1 MNSYWGGIRLINRV
15 LAAGGLLLFYLALIP
30 PVMGAIVYVPDQGFA
45 LKEEGGPILGSVWMA
60 ESAEAF
66 RFQFTTFNEWKV
78 TRTPFSP
85 PGALQVL
92 NGEGSFVARLD
103 SGFEL
108 REGLDWRDA
117 GDRQSQILVRPSGGP
132 FLNTTGFM
140 GVRIHG
146 EASEPYYG
154 WLRLEHS
161 LVDGTYTVHDWAW
174 NSIPGEPILAGQIPE
189 PKVYALLLGIGVLA
203 FVAGRRR
210 QLRQDGGVGFSDC
223 FGHWA
228 NF

>member
-15 LAAGGLLLFYLALIP
+15 LAVGGLLLFYLALIP

-45 LKEEGGPILGSVWMA
+45 LKEETRPNFGTVWMA
-60 ESAEAF
+60 ESDFGF
-66 RFQFTTFNEWKV
+66 RFELQHNEWKV
-78 TRTPFSP
+78 TQFPGP
-85 PGALQVL
+85 PSGDLQVL
-92 NGEGSFVARLD
+92 KGEGTFVARLD

-117 GDRQSQILVRPSGGP
+117 GDRQSQILVVPWTGWEDRAFSD
-132 FLNTTGFM
+132 TAGFM

-146 EASEPYYG
+146 ETSEPYYG

-189 PKVYALLLGIGVLA
+189 PKVYALLLGIGVLV

-210 QLRQDGGVGFSDC
+210 FHLRRKMKNS
-223 FGHWA
+223 
-228 NF
+228 NET